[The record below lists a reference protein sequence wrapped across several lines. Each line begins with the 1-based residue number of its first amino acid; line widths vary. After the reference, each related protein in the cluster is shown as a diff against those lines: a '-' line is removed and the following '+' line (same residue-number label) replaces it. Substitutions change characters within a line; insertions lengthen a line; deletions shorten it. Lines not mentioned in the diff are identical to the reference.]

1 MRCPYQ
7 HAVFQDVD
15 DSGWWKGELNGTVGV
30 FPDNFVELLPEEVI
44 SLTVVQYTHMCNLY
58 KLWL

>member
-1 MRCPYQ
+1 M
-7 HAVFQDVD
+7 FQDVD

-44 SLTVVQYTHMCNLY
+44 SLTVVQYMYTHMCNLY

>member
-1 MRCPYQ
+1 M
-7 HAVFQDVD
+7 FQDVD
-15 DSGWWKGELNGTVGV
+15 DSGWWKGELNGAVGV

-58 KLWL
+58 KTAALKIL